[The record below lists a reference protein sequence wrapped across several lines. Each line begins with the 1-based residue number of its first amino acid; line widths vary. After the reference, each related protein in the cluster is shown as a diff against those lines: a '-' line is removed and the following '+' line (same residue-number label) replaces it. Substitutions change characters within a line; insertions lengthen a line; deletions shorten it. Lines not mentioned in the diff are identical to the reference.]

1 MEISSLPDNEF
12 KVMII
17 KMLTK
22 FRRMNEHGEDFNKE
36 LENIKK
42 NPAELKHTMIL
53 FQKVY

>member
-1 MEISSLPDNEF
+1 
-12 KVMII
+12 MII